1 MDMSNTTAVL
11 NYTED
16 DCPLPELCDDQGGD
30 NVGLAFGLTIA
41 AGLATLLGSFLP
53 FIPCVKRTSKQWLA
67 CSLALAAGV
76 MLYVSFTEILTK
88 SNQYFCCEIPDHYD
102 LVAVSSFFC
111 GILLTIALDVLTK
124 FLVKLDCGCCNAHW
138 CKSYSSKVTVSI
150 PDESTC
156 PSCVLPETSSTSS
169 AMSKDK
175 SDVTISD
182 ELPSITNFACE
193 ELRNIPSDGKEN
205 SEPKMIRRASYAEML
220 DKVCILVGSL
230 LNTTS

>member
-1 MDMSNTTAVL
+1 MDMSNTTTML

-53 FIPCVKRTSKQWLA
+53 FIPCVKKTSKQWLA

-76 MLYVSFTEILTK
+76 MLYVSFTEILSK

-102 LVAVSSFFC
+102 LVAVVSFFC
-111 GILLTIALDVLTK
+111 GILLTIALDILTK
-124 FLVKLDCGCCNAHW
+124 FLVKLDCGFRNVCW
-138 CKSYSSKVTVSI
+138 CRNFSSMESG
-150 PDESTC
+150 DESNC
-156 PSCVLPETSSTSS
+156 PPCVLPETSSTSS
-169 AMSKDK
+169 AVSKDK

-182 ELPSITNFACE
+182 ELPSITNFASE
-193 ELRNIPSDGKEN
+193 ELRNIPSDSKEGV
-205 SEPKMIRRASYAEML
+205 EPTMVRRASYAEML
-220 DKVCILVGSL
+220 DKVCICSRQCFKML
-230 LNTTS
+230 